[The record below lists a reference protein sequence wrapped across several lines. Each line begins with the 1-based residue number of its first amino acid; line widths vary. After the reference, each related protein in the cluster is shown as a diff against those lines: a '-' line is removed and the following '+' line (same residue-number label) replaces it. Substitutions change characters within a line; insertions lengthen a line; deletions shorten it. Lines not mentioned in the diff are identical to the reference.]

1 MKINSKNTA
10 IVLLTLAGVLILGGI
25 ALLLF
30 LVPGA
35 ATFFKVC
42 LVIISI
48 LMIILK
54 HVEKKMNYER
64 KNSSQKPA

>member
-10 IVLLTLAGVLILGGI
+10 IVLLVLAGVLILGGI

-35 ATFFKVC
+35 ATFFKIC
-42 LVIISI
+42 QIGRA
-48 LMIILK
+48 
-54 HVEKKMNYER
+54 HV
-64 KNSSQKPA
+64 